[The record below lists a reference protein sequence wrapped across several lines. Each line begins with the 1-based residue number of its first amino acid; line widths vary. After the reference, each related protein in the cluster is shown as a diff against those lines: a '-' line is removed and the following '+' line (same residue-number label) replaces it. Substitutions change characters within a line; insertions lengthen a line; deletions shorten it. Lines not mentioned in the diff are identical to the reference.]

1 MSIKNFRITAKYKIQ
16 RREFVFRK
24 EIRALDVE
32 KALEKFYSILGSQN
46 IKRTAIRIV
55 KIEEIEPIGFKNRRL
70 QRIALSKEP
79 VLYVEER

>member
-55 KIEEIEPIGFKNRRL
+55 KIEEIEPIEFKNRRL

-79 VLYVEER
+79 VLYVEE